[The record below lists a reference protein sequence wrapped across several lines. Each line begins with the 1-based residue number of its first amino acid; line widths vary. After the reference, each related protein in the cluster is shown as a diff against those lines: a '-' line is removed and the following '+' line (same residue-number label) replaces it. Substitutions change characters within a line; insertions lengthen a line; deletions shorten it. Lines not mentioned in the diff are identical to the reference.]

1 MSAEEA
7 GSAPRRPEAE
17 PQAEPPPAPQSEPS
31 GTDEPSGPLP
41 SLALPSAAAP
51 AVPGAAPPPGADPP
65 PAPGAEPPPPA
76 NLPPAPGADPPPAAD
91 PPPPA
96 ADPPPA
102 PGAEAR
108 AADPSPAGGRRPTAG
123 SGQRIRAAR
132 GTIDNAIF
140 LTSVN
145 TLALIRGFLVA
156 GFLSTTEYGIWGT
169 VLVVLATLALL
180 RQIGIGDKY
189 IQQDETD
196 QERAFHKAMTFE
208 VGLSVVALVGGLALV
223 PLLAAIFDRSDIV
236 APALVA
242 LLVVPAYALQ
252 APLWIFYREMD
263 FVRQRKLQAVD
274 PVLGFVLAVALL
286 IAGAGYW
293 ALIVG
298 IVAGAWAGAFV
309 SLRASP
315 YRLRLA
321 FDRETLRAYASF
333 SWPLLLAGG
342 AAVVVGQGLLIVGEA
357 KLGLGG
363 VGIIALASVISQYS
377 DRADQAITQTI
388 YPTICAVKDRADLL
402 YEAFVKSNRLA
413 LMWGAPFG
421 FGLALFAEDLV
432 QFAIGERW
440 RPGIGLMQAIGVA
453 VAIHQIGFNWDA
465 FYRALNRTKPVG
477 VAAGIAIVAFVA
489 IALPLLASDG
499 LRGLALATLLVE
511 GVNFAVRMFY
521 LRRLFPDFRFLR
533 HTVRALLPSAPAVAL
548 ILALRLAFGEEHAL
562 LAALAMFALYVV
574 VTLT

>member
-1 MSAEEA
+1 MST
-7 GSAPRRPEAE
+7 GDGPDPQPTGGRRPEA
-17 PQAEPPPAPQSEPS
+17 
-31 GTDEPSGPLP
+31 
-41 SLALPSAAAP
+41 
-51 AVPGAAPPPGADPP
+51 
-65 PAPGAEPPPPA
+65 
-76 NLPPAPGADPPPAAD
+76 
-91 PPPPA
+91 
-96 ADPPPA
+96 
-102 PGAEAR
+102 
-108 AADPSPAGGRRPTAG
+108 G
-123 SGQRIRAAR
+123 SGLRIRAAR
-132 GTIDNAIF
+132 GTIVNAIF

-189 IQQDETD
+189 IQQDEAD
-196 QERAFHKAMTFE
+196 QERAFRKAMTFE
-208 VGLSVVALVGGLALV
+208 VGLSVVALAGGLVLV
-223 PLLAAIFDRSDIV
+223 PLLAAIFDRTDII

-274 PVLGFVLAVALL
+274 PVLGFVLAVILL
-286 IAGAGYW
+286 VAGAGYW

-298 IVAGAWAGAFV
+298 IVAGAWAGALV

-315 YRLRLA
+315 YKLRFA

-453 VAIHQIGFNWDA
+453 VAIHQVGFNWDA

-477 VAAGIAIVAFVA
+477 VAAGIAIVAFIA

-521 LRRLFPDFRFLR
+521 LRRLFPSFRFIR
-533 HTVRALLPSAPAVAL
+533 HSSRALLPSVPAAAVVFGM
-548 ILALRLAFGEEHAL
+548 RLAFGEEGSLAAALGL
-562 LAALAMFALYVV
+562 LALYIL
-574 VTLT
+574 VTLAATAVLERRLLREIVAYLRRRPSLGGAAT

>member
-1 MSAEEA
+1 VSAGPA
-7 GSAPRRPEAE
+7 ATRRP
-17 PQAEPPPAPQSEPS
+17 S
-31 GTDEPSGPLP
+31 
-41 SLALPSAAAP
+41 
-51 AVPGAAPPPGADPP
+51 
-65 PAPGAEPPPPA
+65 
-76 NLPPAPGADPPPAAD
+76 
-91 PPPPA
+91 
-96 ADPPPA
+96 
-102 PGAEAR
+102 
-108 AADPSPAGGRRPTAG
+108 AG
-123 SGQRIRAAR
+123 SGLRIRAAR
-132 GTIDNAIF
+132 GTIVNAVF

-145 TLALIRGFLVA
+145 SLALVRGFLVA
-156 GFLSTTEYGIWGT
+156 GFLSTTQYGVWGV
-169 VLVVLATLALL
+169 VLVVLATLQFL

-189 IQQDETD
+189 IQQDEPD
-196 QERAFHKAMTFE
+196 QALAFRKAMTFE
-208 VGLSVVALVGGLALV
+208 LGLAAVALVAGLVLV
-223 PLLAAIFDRSDIV
+223 PVLAAIFGTPRIV

-263 FVRQRKLQAVD
+263 FVRQRKLQAID
-274 PVLGFVLAVALL
+274 PVLGFAIAVVLLV
-286 IAGAGYW
+286 AGAGYW

-298 IVAGAWAGAFV
+298 IVVGAWAGALV
-309 SLRASP
+309 SVRACP
-315 YRLRLA
+315 YELGLA

-333 SWPLLLAGG
+333 SWPLVLAGG

-440 RPGIGLMQAIGVA
+440 RPGVGLMQAIGIAVA
-453 VAIHQIGFNWDA
+453 VHQIGFNWDA
-465 FYRALNRTKPVG
+465 FYRALGRTKPVG
-477 VAAGIAIVAFVA
+477 VAAGIAIAAFIG
-489 IALPLLASDG
+489 IALPLLAADG

-511 GVNFAVRMFY
+511 GVNFAVRMLY
-521 LRRLFPDFRFLR
+521 LRRLFPSFGFIR
-533 HTVRALLPSAPAVAL
+533 HTARALLPSLPAVAAVVGVRL
-548 ILALRLAFGEEHAL
+548 IAGEETTL
-562 LAALAMFALYVV
+562 LAALALLALYVL
-574 VTLT
+574 VTMAATAVLERRLLREIVAYLRRRPTVGAATG

>member
-1 MSAEEA
+1 MS
-7 GSAPRRPEAE
+7 SA
-17 PQAEPPPAPQSEPS
+17 AEPPSP
-31 GTDEPSGPLP
+31 
-41 SLALPSAAAP
+41 
-51 AVPGAAPPPGADPP
+51 PGAGAAGAPADPP
-65 PAPGAEPPPPA
+65 PTPGGAAAPAEPPPPSGA
-76 NLPPAPGADPPPAAD
+76 AGAPGEPPSPQTGR
-91 PPPPA
+91 
-96 ADPPPA
+96 
-102 PGAEAR
+102 PGA
-108 AADPSPAGGRRPTAG
+108 GTGL
-123 SGQRIRAAR
+123 RILAAR
-132 GTIDNAIF
+132 GTIVNAIF

-156 GFLSTTEYGIWGT
+156 AFLSTTEYGVWGV
-169 VLVVLATLALL
+169 VLVVLATLQFL

-189 IQQDETD
+189 IQQDEAD
-196 QERAFHKAMTFE
+196 QELAFRKAMTFE
-208 VGLSVVALVGGLALV
+208 LG
-223 PLLAAIFDRSDIV
+223 LAAIALVVGLVLVPVMAAAFGTPEIL
-236 APALVA
+236 APALVS

-252 APLWIFYREMD
+252 APLWIFYRELD
-263 FVRQRKLQAVD
+263 FVRQRKLQAID
-274 PVLGFVLAVALL
+274 PILGFVIAVALL

-298 IVAGAWAGAFV
+298 IVIGAWAGALV
-309 SLRASP
+309 SVRACP
-315 YRLRLA
+315 YKLGLA
-321 FDRETLRAYASF
+321 FDRDTLRAYASF
-333 SWPLLLAGG
+333 SWPLVLAGG
-342 AAVVVGQGLLIVGEA
+342 AAVVVGQGLLAVGEA
-357 KLGLGG
+357 KLGLAG

-477 VAAGIAIVAFVA
+477 VAAVIAIVAFCA
-489 IALPLLASDG
+489 IALPLLATEG

-521 LRRLFPDFRFLR
+521 LRRLFPTFRFIR
-533 HTVRALLPSAPAVAL
+533 HTARALLPSVPAVAL
-548 ILALRLAFGEEHAL
+548 VVGLRLRFGEESTL
-562 LAALAMFALYVV
+562 LVALAMLALYIARHARRDGARRAQAPARDPR
-574 VTLT
+574 LPAPAARPGRRARLISRACDRARA